1 MFISDAE
8 IEAEGL
14 IMRNCR
20 LYKGDE
26 ALYYVLS
33 GEISGM
39 NVERIEVTSDV
50 GEIGHKKRNDKE
62 TI

>member
-8 IEAEGL
+8 IEVEGL
-14 IMRNCR
+14 RMRNCR

-39 NVERIEVTSDV
+39 NVERINDDEKNESDKTS
-50 GEIGHKKRNDKE
+50 
-62 TI
+62 